1 MFLPSSVLRHSKG
14 RLLVSSTLI
23 RNLTIADAANALD
36 AMRAARPLV
45 QNITNYVAMTISA
58 NVLLAVGASPAMVH
72 AVEEVDEFVAISNA
86 LVINIGTLSPPWIEG
101 MRRAVKQAAALGKPW
116 ILDPVGCGAT
126 KFRTDFAV
134 EMSRAGPTIIRGNA
148 SEIMSLAG
156 AAGAGGKGVDST
168 ASSDAALEAGKAL
181 ALASGAVVA
190 ITGETDYVTDGKN
203 VVAVTGGSA
212 LMPLSTALGCALSAT
227 VAAFAAV
234 RPPFEAAVA
243 ALAVYGAAGAAAA
256 TRVTGPGHLP
266 AELCD
271 ALYAVD
277 AGMLERYATINT
289 VEEVNV

>member
-1 MFLPSSVLRHSKG
+1 MSTTQHRH
-14 RLLVSSTLI
+14 
-23 RNLTIADAANALD
+23 LTVADAASALA

-72 AVEEVDEFVAISNA
+72 AAEEVDEFVAISSA
-86 LVINIGTLSPPWIEG
+86 LVINIGTLSPQWIEG
-101 MRRAVKQAAALGKPW
+101 MRRAAKQAVALGKPW
-116 ILDPVGCGAT
+116 VLDPVGCGAT

-134 EMSRAGPTIIRGNA
+134 EMSRAGPAIIRGNA

-168 ASSDAALEAGKAL
+168 ASSDAALAAGKAL
-181 ALASGAVVA
+181 ARASGAVVA
-190 ITGETDYVTDGKN
+190 ITGETDYVTDGDT
-203 VVAVTGGSA
+203 VVAVTGGSP

-256 TRVTGPGHLP
+256 ARVTGPGHLP

-271 ALYAVD
+271 ALHAED
-277 AGMLERYATINT
+277 AGMLERYATIKT